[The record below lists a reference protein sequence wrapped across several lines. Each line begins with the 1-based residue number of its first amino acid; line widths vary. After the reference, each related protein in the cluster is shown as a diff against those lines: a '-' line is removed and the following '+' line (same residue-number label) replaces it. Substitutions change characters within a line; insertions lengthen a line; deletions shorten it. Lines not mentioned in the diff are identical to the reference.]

1 MESLKSW
8 FRGLWT
14 WLISLTPG
22 GRTRMINKAREQG
35 AFLFARR
42 LARMNREQR
51 RLVIKGLVKELK

>member
-1 MESLKSW
+1 MDRVKDW
-8 FRGLWT
+8 FRGLFE
-14 WLISLTPG
+14 WLASLTPG

-35 AFLFARR
+35 AFLFAQR

>member
-1 MESLKSW
+1 MDRLKAW
-8 FRGLWT
+8 LAGVWA

-35 AFLFARR
+35 AFLFAQR